1 MAKQPEA
8 RLQKK
13 MREQL
18 QEELGGFWFKVWGGP
33 LQQRGI
39 PDLIGCVEGLF
50 FAIEVKYGRGRPSEI
65 QVETIKRIQVYGK
78 GCSFIAWDIP
88 SAIEAVR
95 DHLEQAGRLPAT
107 GSRVRP
113 VKEAR
118 PHPVQTRDRKNVDSI
133 VGLRKPRDGLRPKPQ
148 RNRSRSTDE

>member
-18 QEELGGFWFKVWGGP
+18 QAELGGFWFKVWGGP
-33 LQQRGI
+33 LQQKGI

-65 QVETIKRIQVYGK
+65 QVETIKRIQIYGK
-78 GCSFIAWDIP
+78 GCSFVAWDIP

-107 GSRVRP
+107 SGRVRP
-113 VKEAR
+113 VKKAR
-118 PHPVQTRDRKNVDSI
+118 PHPVQAGHGKDMDS
-133 VGLRKPRDGLRPKPQ
+133 VLGLGKPRGSTQQKLSR
-148 RNRSRSTDE
+148 RRSRSTD